1 MVWTNPFEK
10 YAHVKLEK
18 ISNKGM
24 RVKIKSISLAS
35 TQYPT
40 ADGSEIR
47 RAPVDMVK
55 LVNILVLVFTKG
67 FKKTSKRFFFPG
79 FFRWFTS
86 WGNGSWNP
94 MIYDGFKNIQ
104 KVGPGVK
111 SRRMDLGLPNQQE
124 RCKIGIPVAQRLGTE
139 TWDKGWFLVTTR
151 KKKRRSTPHVYLH
164 RCIYLYICIHIH
176 I

>member
-1 MVWTNPFEK
+1 
-10 YAHVKLEK
+10 
-18 ISNKGM
+18 M

-151 KKKRRSTPHVYLH
+151 KKNVDQRLMYTYIDVYIYMHTYTHIIIIHLH
-164 RCIYLYICIHIH
+164 NIFTVYAFYFYEYDV
-176 I
+176 